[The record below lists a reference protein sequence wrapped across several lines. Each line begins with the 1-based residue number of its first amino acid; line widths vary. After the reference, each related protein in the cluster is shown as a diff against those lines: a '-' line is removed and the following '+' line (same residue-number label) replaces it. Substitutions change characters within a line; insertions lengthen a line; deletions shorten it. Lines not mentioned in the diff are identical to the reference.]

1 MWVRLGSRFRLRDA
15 SSSLIGFFHGPRR
28 PEARPCKVPREPQL
42 LRKFLLPND
51 RGRLFQWL
59 IGYQTFLLFTSCRR
73 SLMPFLSKWDG
84 TNPNFFQIRCTGRP
98 PAIGQACRL
107 LTDGRGRRFGYVA
120 SIGLPI
126 TNHPFDALRLLRAG
140 LSPFTFHLYP
150 LLLSLLT
157 SHGRAS
163 GLAVPAAFRASRGG
177 FEDIGIGISQCKSA
191 AVSGL

>member
-1 MWVRLGSRFRLRDA
+1 VWVRLGSRFRLRDA

-107 LTDGRGRRFGYVA
+107 LTNGRGRRFGYVA

-140 LSPFTFHLYP
+140 LSPFTSHL
-150 LLLSLLT
+150 
-157 SHGRAS
+157 
-163 GLAVPAAFRASRGG
+163 SRPR
-177 FEDIGIGISQCKSA
+177 
-191 AVSGL
+191 